1 MEPPYSAAV
10 ASSPDRLEAC
20 IQWVILV
27 VACAKIWLPLL
38 IGLGV
43 PRSRRSLRLT
53 TDRSQRAFGRPVPL
67 PALRSRSVLE
77 CRSRGSRPP
86 ALRPK
91 RAARDSPVGSS
102 QRYRLSKAP
111 NRPQIGIAASKQPFD
126 PKGDEWVQHCLATLG
141 ARTATV
147 LAKRR
152 LQIDAPLR
160 QEPNQLFEPLVLLPH
175 AVYVAPP
182 KISILLCAEKIRA
195 TTYAHSGRPICC
207 QE

>member
-1 MEPPYSAAV
+1 MPLDPIQEPIAHSPYW
-10 ASSPDRLEAC
+10 R
-20 IQWVILV
+20 

-126 PKGDEWVQHCLATLG
+126 PKP
-141 ARTATV
+141 
-147 LAKRR
+147 AK
-152 LQIDAPLR
+152 P
-160 QEPNQLFEPLVLLPH
+160 EPNRDFERT
-175 AVYVAPP
+175 PP
-182 KISILLCAEKIRA
+182 SVVRA
-195 TTYAHSGRPICC
+195 IFG
-207 QE
+207 